1 MKRRRSF
8 DRLREMTARTSP
20 TATRVWCASRPEP
33 AVTALSRAVSR
44 SYCGV
49 LQMSAE
55 GRFPNTGTAEI
66 PNEVR
71 SGTFIGA
78 LIMALASFFTLVD
91 LFGPQAIVPV
101 LTNAFATTP
110 GRMGIVVNAATLG
123 MAVTGI
129 ATACVADRFERKWV
143 MVAALSLLAF
153 PTMLVAFVDNLYMF
167 AALRIAQGS
176 FMCVGFMVAIAYIAE
191 EWGPCGAAP
200 VVMSAYVTGNVAA
213 NMLGR
218 MIAGAAAQYASWRV
232 AFLAMA
238 ALNLSGAV
246 LLCAVLP
253 RSRHFG
259 RVASKSTIIN
269 SMQLQLA
276 DPRLNAA
283 CLVGF
288 LILFGF
294 IGNVTYVNFRLSR
307 PPFDLSPTVLGLLYT
322 VFAVSLVATPAA
334 GLTTR
339 RFGHRVALLA
349 GSGISVVGVLMTL
362 SDALAIVMIG
372 LALVGGGTFFCQA
385 VATGFTGHI
394 ANHAKGA
401 ASGLYLTAYYTGGIV
416 GALFLAAVY
425 GFWGWSGCVVL
436 IAASFAL
443 MGTVAGFFW
452 SLPALPTV
460 VEPEVSEA
468 CP

>member
-1 MKRRRSF
+1 
-8 DRLREMTARTSP
+8 
-20 TATRVWCASRPEP
+20 
-33 AVTALSRAVSR
+33 
-44 SYCGV
+44 
-49 LQMSAE
+49 MSAKGLVASIDTSE
-55 GRFPNTGTAEI
+55 TPSG
-66 PNEVR
+66 VR
-71 SGTFIGA
+71 PGTFTGA

-110 GRMGIVVNAATLG
+110 GRMGVVVNAATLR

-129 ATACVADRFERKWV
+129 ATACVADRIERKWA
-143 MVAALSLLAF
+143 MIAALLLLAF
-153 PTMLVAFVDNLYMF
+153 PTMLVAFADNLYAF
-167 AALRIAQGS
+167 AALRMAQGS

-213 NMLGR
+213 NMFGR
-218 MIAGAAAQYASWRV
+218 LIAGAAAQYASWHV

-238 ALNLSGAV
+238 GLNLSGAV
-246 LLCAVLP
+246 LLYAVLP
-253 RSRHFG
+253 HSRLDR
-259 RVASKSTIIN
+259 RVASKPSIVT
-269 SMQLQLA
+269 SMRLHLA

-294 IGNVTYVNFRLSR
+294 IGTFTYVNFRLSR

-322 VFAVSLVATPAA
+322 VFVVSLVATPAA
-334 GLTTR
+334 GLTIK
-339 RFGHRVALLA
+339 RFGHRLALLA
-349 GSGISVVGVLMTL
+349 GSGISVAGVIMTL
-362 SDALAIVMIG
+362 SDKLPIVMTG

-394 ANHAKGA
+394 ANHAKGT

-416 GALFLAAVY
+416 GAFFLAAVY
-425 GFWGWSGCVVL
+425 GFWGWSGCVAV
-436 IAASFAL
+436 IAGAFAL
-443 MGTVAGFFW
+443 MGAVAGLFW
-452 SLPALPTV
+452 DLPAITAI

-468 CP
+468 CS